1 MFKLKI
7 SSMVEIFWLIP
18 LSGLFWFHSWY
29 SIHYRYTWS
38 PWRHHPLISNPLN
51 HKVALNK
58 MLYRIN
64 ISNFLWAFNFSLL
77 WDMMGLNL
85 TSDTAMH
92 PEKSS
97 IIALSTHRLS
107 SRTKYYV
114 NFICLWLITV
124 IRSRSCIWCGQR
136 DHKYYQ
142 QHGHSL
148 ETRED
153 QNHSAIN
160 TH

>member
-7 SSMVEIFWLIP
+7 SSIVEIFWLIP

-29 SIHYRYTWS
+29 SIHCWYLVSMET
-38 PWRHHPLISNPLN
+38 PPTHHKSSQPQNRFKQRSC
-51 HKVALNK
+51 
-58 MLYRIN
+58 RIN
-64 ISNFLWAFNFSLL
+64 ISNFLWAFNLSLL

-124 IRSRSCIWCGQR
+124 IRWRSCIWCGQP

-142 QHGHSL
+142 QHGHSP
-148 ETRED
+148 ETHED
-153 QNHSAIN
+153 QNHSGIH

>member
-1 MFKLKI
+1 MILNTL
-7 SSMVEIFWLIP
+7 LI
-18 LSGLFWFHSWY
+18 LGLFGDTTHS
-29 SIHYRYTWS
+29 
-38 PWRHHPLISNPLN
+38 ISNPFN
-51 HKVALNK
+51 RKIALNN
-58 MLYRIN
+58 MLQDKY
-64 ISNFLWAFNFSLL
+64 LKFSLSFQL
-77 WDMMGLNL
+77 LMMGLNL

-124 IRSRSCIWCGQR
+124 IRLRSCIWCGQH

-148 ETRED
+148 ETHED
-153 QNHSAIN
+153 QNHSLIWKHSQRTDIHTLANRILYF
-160 TH
+160 